1 MAAPIK
7 IQFVDRREYN
17 PQDPIQEIDL
27 ADIRITAPAEISVC
41 FPSPQGHKQNNFNG
55 FLSPVDITKDG
66 QSAVKNQKILILK
79 TSDYNTLKEK
89 STISKCNVKDGKKCI
104 DIIQISISF
113 KQPKGCLGF
122 LFEQPRYTAEV
133 VRAGEC
139 PNGKDADGD
148 ETTIVLIEWEDND
161 QIPPF
166 AEIDSIRGINSLSQI
181 TYQFDQLTNLI
192 ISPDPA
198 GDPGDPIK
206 SATEYSPSQ
215 ITRIYPSQLQV
226 VTQTNEYKNGIT
238 SDTNCIAV
246 LDTGLK
252 FSTQGASYQ
261 DKSGNFIDF
270 KVANP
275 FLTCGLESD
284 SLGYNAVTDYLKVY
298 KAAILDY
305 DPNNIAFGFY
315 SEVFKKIQNMELTR
329 EDIINTP
336 YDDNLVDEI
345 DEAGCCKPQVGR
357 HGTIISAIINQKN
370 NWPVLPVK
378 VFNAAGFG
386 TFFDLLCGLNYVIG
400 QKKAGLNIQALNASF
415 VGSFLEGS
423 QELNF
428 LEEKFQEIASL
439 GIWIASAAG
448 NEDVNLDSNKKYPA
462 CFSIDKMI
470 TVGTATIPYLVNRNN
485 SPTNYEQNLAPSIR
499 QAILNLPALTLL
511 ASPQNLSIIRDTN
524 WLSTNNISP
533 QVVHLAVGNSDIET
547 DELPSPFYSGS
558 ETFTGTSIATA
569 YTSAMMTVHLPYN
582 GNRNSL
588 IDLLSSGRQ
597 SDTLRSTV
605 NNGRLMLVNT
615 EH

>member
-17 PQDPIQEIDL
+17 PQDPIPEIDL

-41 FPSPQGHKQNNFNG
+41 SPPKGQEQNNFNG
-55 FLSPVDITKDG
+55 FLSPVDITTDG
-66 QSAVKNQKILILK
+66 QFAVKNQKILILK
-79 TSDYNTLKEK
+79 TSDYNTLREK
-89 STISKCNVKDGKKCI
+89 STISKCNVKDRKKCI

-139 PNGKDADGD
+139 PNGKDADGH

-166 AEIDSIRGINSLSQI
+166 AEIDNIATISQ
-181 TYQFDQLTNLI
+181 FSQLTNLI

-206 SATEYSPSQ
+206 SATESSPSQ
-215 ITRIYPSQLQV
+215 ITHIYPSQLQV
-226 VTQTNEYKNGIT
+226 VTQINEYRNGIT
-238 SDTNCIAV
+238 SDSHCVAV

-252 FSTQGASYQ
+252 YSTKGAKYQ
-261 DKSGNFIDF
+261 NRSGKSIYF
-270 KVANP
+270 KVAKP
-275 FLTCGLESD
+275 HHTCGLESD

-305 DPNNIAFGFY
+305 DPNNIASGFY
-315 SEVFKKIQNMELTR
+315 GEVFKKIQNMELTR

-345 DEAGCCKPQVGR
+345 DEAGCYKHQVGR

-378 VFNAAGFG
+378 VFNAAGLG

-439 GIWIASAAG
+439 GIWIAAAAG

-524 WLSTNNISP
+524 WFSTNNISP

-569 YTSAMMTVHLPYN
+569 YVSAMMTVHLPYN

-615 EH
+615 ED